1 MRQLATILFL
11 LAAPPALAE
20 EAPPSSAPAPT
31 TTTGTAS
38 PTRVGLGAGFGSG
51 NTFVFYVPIQIGRSF
66 RLEPELGLLNVSVN
80 SFGQVRE
87 AHAARV
93 GIGLAWT
100 SQVWDQVRSYAG
112 VRLQETAVSYSG
124 SGASASGTRAAVMA
138 GGEWL
143 PVPRVSLGIE
153 AQVGYAYA
161 TDSQSGLGLVP
172 GNGLDTGVLF
182 LARIYIW

>member
-1 MRQLATILFL
+1 MESMRHLATILFL
-11 LAAPPALAE
+11 LAAPPTLAE
-20 EAPPSSAPAPT
+20 EVPPSSAPAPT
-31 TTTGTAS
+31 TTAGTAS

-51 NTFVFYVPIQIGRSF
+51 NTVVFYVPIQIGRSF
-66 RLEPELGLLNVSVN
+66 RLEPEVGLLNVR
-80 SFGQVRE
+80 GQVSE

-100 SQVWDQVRSYAG
+100 SQVLDQVRSYAG
-112 VRLQETAVSYSG
+112 VRLQGTTVGYGGTGAAVW
-124 SGASASGTRAAVMA
+124 GTRAAVMA

-153 AQVGYAYA
+153 AQVGYAYVTGA
-161 TDSQSGLGLVP
+161 ESGLGLVP
-172 GNGLDTGVLF
+172 GNGVDTAVLF

>member
-1 MRQLATILFL
+1 MRHLSILLL
-11 LAAPPALAE
+11 LAALPALAE
-20 EAPPSSAPAPT
+20 DAPPSSAPAPA

-38 PTRVGLGAGFGSG
+38 PARVGLGAGFGSG

-66 RLEPELGLLNVSVN
+66 RLEPEFGLLNVSA
-80 SFGQVRE
+80 SSAAWIHE

-93 GIGLAWT
+93 GLGLALT

-112 VRLQETAVSYSG
+112 VRLQVTMVGYSG
-124 SGASASGTRAAVMA
+124 SGANAWGSRAAVMA

-143 PVPRVSLGIE
+143 PVPRASLGIE

-161 TDSQSGLGLVP
+161 TSSESGLGLVP
-172 GNGLDTGVLF
+172 GNGVDTAVLF
-182 LARIYIW
+182 LARLYLW